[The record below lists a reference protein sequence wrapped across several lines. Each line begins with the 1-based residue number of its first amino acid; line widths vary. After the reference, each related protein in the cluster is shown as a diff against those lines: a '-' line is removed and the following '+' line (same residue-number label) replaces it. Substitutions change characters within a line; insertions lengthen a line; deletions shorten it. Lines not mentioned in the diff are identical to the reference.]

1 MIDKVAIIGFGSI
14 GKKHLEIFK
23 KNKLAKK
30 IYIISSQD
38 LKFNEK
44 NIFATSIRKI
54 KKVNPDYFV
63 ISSET
68 SKHLKFIKFIENN
81 FKNKCV
87 LVEKPLSNDLP
98 NFQIK
103 KNSIYVGYN
112 LRFHPVIQYVSNLIK
127 NTKIISIDSICRSNL
142 KNWRK
147 IKYTESSSASK
158 KKGGGV
164 LLDLSHEL
172 DYIYYLFGDLFVK
185 YSFNKKISNLNIDSD
200 DTLYVFG
207 KTLNNS
213 LFSIIANYYSKIEF
227 RSFTI
232 TGNNIFIYG
241 DLINN
246 YVLIKKNKKIVKKSW
261 NKFNIMKTYLDQHI
275 SIIRNENSKILSNY
289 NQSIKLMKI
298 IRSIKLK
305 K

>member
-1 MIDKVAIIGFGSI
+1 LIDKVAIIGFGSI

-246 YVLIKKNKKIVKKSW
+246 YVLIKKNKKIIKKSW
-261 NKFNIMKTYLDQHI
+261 SKFNIMKTYLDQHK
-275 SIIRNENSKILSNY
+275 SIISNENSKILSNY

>member
-1 MIDKVAIIGFGSI
+1 M
-14 GKKHLEIFK
+14 
-23 KNKLAKK
+23 
-30 IYIISSQD
+30 
-38 LKFNEK
+38 
-44 NIFATSIRKI
+44 
-54 KKVNPDYFV
+54 

-164 LLDLSHEL
+164 LLD
-172 DYIYYLFGDLFVK
+172 
-185 YSFNKKISNLNIDSD
+185 
-200 DTLYVFG
+200 
-207 KTLNNS
+207 
-213 LFSIIANYYSKIEF
+213 
-227 RSFTI
+227 
-232 TGNNIFIYG
+232 
-241 DLINN
+241 
-246 YVLIKKNKKIVKKSW
+246 KS
-261 NKFNIMKTYLDQHI
+261 
-275 SIIRNENSKILSNY
+275 
-289 NQSIKLMKI
+289 
-298 IRSIKLK
+298 
-305 K
+305 

>member
-1 MIDKVAIIGFGSI
+1 M
-14 GKKHLEIFK
+14 
-23 KNKLAKK
+23 
-30 IYIISSQD
+30 
-38 LKFNEK
+38 
-44 NIFATSIRKI
+44 
-54 KKVNPDYFV
+54 
-63 ISSET
+63 
-68 SKHLKFIKFIENN
+68 
-81 FKNKCV
+81 
-87 LVEKPLSNDLP
+87 P

-147 IKYTESSSASK
+147 INYTKSSSASK

-172 DYIYYLFGDLFVK
+172 DYIYYLFGDLFVR
-185 YSFNKKISNLNIDSD
+185 YSFNKKISNLKIDSD

-207 KTLNNS
+207 NTLNNS
-213 LFSIIANYYSKIEF
+213 LFSIIANYYSKMEF

-232 TGNNIFIYG
+232 TGNNILIYG

-246 YVLIKKNKKIVKKSW
+246 YVLIKKNNKIIKKSW
-261 NKFNIMKTYLDQHI
+261 SKFNIMKTYLDQHV

>member
-44 NIFATSIRKI
+44 NIFATSLSKI
-54 KKVNPDYFV
+54 KIINPDYFV
-63 ISSET
+63 ISAET

-127 NTKIISIDSICRSNL
+127 KTEIISIDSICRSNL
-142 KNWRK
+142 KSWRK

-172 DYIYYLFGDLFVK
+172 DYIYYLFGDLLVK
-185 YSFNKKISNLNIDSD
+185 YSFNKKISNLKIDSD

-232 TGNNIFIYG
+232 TGNNILIYG

-246 YVLIKKNKKIVKKSW
+246 YVLIKKNNKIIKKSW
-261 NKFNIMKTYLDQHI
+261 NKFNIMKTYLDQHK
-275 SIIRNENSKILSNY
+275 SIISNKNSKILSNY

>member
-14 GKKHLEIFK
+14 GKKHFEIFK
-23 KNKLAKK
+23 KYKLAKK
-30 IYIISSQD
+30 IFIISSQD

-44 NIFATSIRKI
+44 NIFLTSIREI
-54 KKVNPDYFV
+54 KKINPDYFV

-68 SKHLKFIKFIENN
+68 AKHLKFIKFIENN

-87 LVEKPLSNDLP
+87 LVEQPLSNDLP
-98 NFQIK
+98 HFKIT
-103 KNSIYVGYN
+103 KNLIYVGYN

-147 IKYTESSSASK
+147 IDYTKSSSASK

-172 DYIYYLFGDLFVK
+172 DYIYYLFGDLFVR
-185 YSFNKKISNLNIDSD
+185 YSFNKKISNLKIDSD

-207 KTLNNS
+207 NTLNNS
-213 LFSIIANYYSKIEF
+213 LFSIIANYYSKMEF

-232 TGNNIFIYG
+232 TGNNILIYG

-246 YVLIKKNKKIVKKSW
+246 YVLIKKNKKIIRKSW
-261 NKFNIMKTYLDQHI
+261 SKFNIMKTYLDQHI
-275 SIIRNENSKILSNY
+275 SIIKNENSKILSNY